1 MARYSA
7 PRTVGLDFEQWP
19 QSVQQA
25 WTKALEPGDV
35 FSDAGGL
42 SHLAPKTIRTVKRAL
57 EKWLFYVKHKGEL
70 TPELRLAETVN
81 RENLGDYIKGL
92 RLRLK
97 NVSVCTQLRSL
108 SQAFNALC
116 PDADRTLVQQAI
128 GRLRQISEP
137 KRVETKQLPSLQ
149 ALVALGAELMD
160 SWKKAS
166 FHDKNLNAIQY
177 RDGLILTWLCRMP
190 LRVENLAEIRIGQHL
205 RKEGATWV
213 LAFPASSMKNRR
225 ALDLELPPALA
236 IPLEIYLDEVRP
248 ILMEGKG
255 DQSILWP
262 SYHHRAMS
270 ESGISTAVK
279 RCTSKA
285 LNMSTTP
292 HDIRHIVA
300 TTLAEI
306 DPSLVKVAVGV
317 LQHRSQATTENYY
330 IRAKHQKAGRSYQSA
345 IERIA
350 DKVEGSDKLQKRL
363 DEFLGRIAAD
373 DGDD

>member
-7 PRTVGLDFEQWP
+7 PRNVGLDFEQWP

-70 TPELRLAETVN
+70 TPELGLADTVN
-81 RENLGDYIKGL
+81 RENLSDYIKGL

-137 KRVETKQLPSLQ
+137 TRVETKQLPPLH
-149 ALVALGAELMD
+149 ALVTLGQELMD

-190 LRVENLAEIRIGQHL
+190 LRVENLAETSYWSTFA
-205 RKEGATWV
+205 EGRCDMGSSV
-213 LAFPASSMKNRR
+213 PASSMKNRR

-279 RCTSKA
+279 RCTSKG

-306 DPSLVKVAVGV
+306 DPSLARVAAGV
-317 LQHRSQATTENYY
+317 LQHRSQVTTEDYY
-330 IRAKHQKAGRSYQSA
+330 IRAKYQKAGRNYQSA

-350 DKVEGSDKLQKRL
+350 DEVEGANKLQRRL
-363 DEFLGRIAAD
+363 DEFLGGIAD
-373 DGDD
+373 DDD

>member
-7 PRTVGLDFEQWP
+7 PRTVGLGFDDWP

-25 WTKALEPGDV
+25 WSKALEPGDV

-42 SHLAPKTIRTVKRAL
+42 SHLAPKTLKTVKRAL
-57 EKWLFYVKHKGEL
+57 EKWLFHVEQKGEL
-70 TPELRLAETVN
+70 TAELNLSDTVTQ
-81 RENLGDYIKGL
+81 ENLGDYIR
-92 RLRLK
+92 RLRQRLK
-97 NVSVCTQLRSL
+97 TISVCTQLRSL
-108 SQAFNALC
+108 SQAFAALC
-116 PDADRTLVQQAI
+116 PDVDRALVQQAI

-137 KRVETKQLPSLQ
+137 KRVETKQLPSLH
-149 ALVALGAELMD
+149 ALVALGAELMNNWEK
-160 SWKKAS
+160 SS
-166 FHDKNLNAIQY
+166 FHDKHLNAIQY
-177 RDGLILTWLCRMP
+177 RDGLILTLLCRMP
-190 LRVENLAEIRIGQHL
+190 LRVENLAEIRLGEHL

-213 LAFPASSMKNRR
+213 LSFPASSMKNRR

-363 DEFLGRIAAD
+363 DEFLGRIAD
-373 DGDD
+373 D